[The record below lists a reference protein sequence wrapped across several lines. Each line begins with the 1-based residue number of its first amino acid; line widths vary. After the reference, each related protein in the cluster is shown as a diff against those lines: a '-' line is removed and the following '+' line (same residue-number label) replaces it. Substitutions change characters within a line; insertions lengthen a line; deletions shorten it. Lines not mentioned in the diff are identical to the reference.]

1 MEKKKLMTQII
12 LGAVLYL
19 VSTGLSYAGFNLIG
33 GRRTTEIKSPLPSA
47 RQSGFKVDVTAPK
60 TEACPINGGMFT
72 KAEKDIWSVRRPIA
86 AMIENHA
93 ESRPPSGLSRA
104 DVVYEAVAEGGITR
118 HMGIFYCGAA
128 AKAMTIAPVRSSRI
142 YFITWA
148 QEYGD
153 KPIYMHV
160 GGANNI
166 CPTCPNGVK
175 PPGTVSSKV
184 MAIEYLSKLGWRK
197 PLGNDFDTTFDL
209 GSPVFI
215 RNPDRLDHEVA
226 TEHTMMAFLDEA
238 WKAAEKRSL
247 GVKDSKG
254 EAWDKNFVS
263 WKFTEDSPVKTGAVV
278 DIKLGFWDKT
288 PDYDVEWKYDS
299 QANNYLRFT
308 GGKPHVDLEE
318 NNQQITA
325 KNVVVMYVKEQDMV
339 DEEGHTFIKTVGS
352 GNVVIFQNGKALL
365 GTWEKETEEARTKFF
380 DETGKEIS
388 FVRGIIWIEAV
399 PDYSK
404 ATY

>member
-1 MEKKKLMTQII
+1 MLNKKLITQII
-12 LGAVLYL
+12 IGVILYL
-19 VSTGLSYAGFNLIG
+19 VSTGLSFAGFSLAQRG
-33 GRRTTEIKSPLPSA
+33 GTGEIKSPLPA
-47 RQSGFKVDVTAPK
+47 TRQSGFKVDVTAPK
-60 TEACPINGGMFT
+60 TEICLLNGGMFT
-72 KAEKDIWSVRRPIA
+72 KAEKDIWSARRPIA

-93 ESRPPSGLSRA
+93 EARPPSGLSRA

-118 HMGIFYCGAA
+118 FMGIFYCGAA
-128 AKAMTIAPVRSSRI
+128 AKEMTIAPVRSSRI

-166 CPTCPNGVK
+166 CPTCPDGVK

-197 PLGNDFDTTFDL
+197 ALGNDFDTTFDL
-209 GSPVFI
+209 GAPVFI

-226 TEHTMMAFLDEA
+226 TEHTMMVFLDEA
-238 WKAAEKRSL
+238 WKTAEKRGL
-247 GVKDSKG
+247 GAKDSEG
-254 EAWDKNFVS
+254 IFWNENFVS
-263 WKFTEDSPVKTGAVV
+263 WKFSEDNPTKETAVAN
-278 DIKLGFWDKT
+278 IKFGFWDKT
-288 PDYDVEWKYDS
+288 PDYDVEWKYNA
-299 QANNYLRFT
+299 QANNYLRLD

-325 KNVVVMYVKEQDMV
+325 KNVVVMYVKEQDIV
-339 DEEGHTFIKTVGS
+339 DDEGHTFIKSVGN
-352 GNVVIFQNGKALL
+352 GGAIVFQNGKALL
-365 GTWEKETEEARTKFF
+365 GRWEKEAAGARTKFF
-380 DETGKEIS
+380 DEKGLEMS
-388 FVRGIIWIEAV
+388 FVRGTIWIEAV

-404 ATY
+404 AIY

>member
-1 MEKKKLMTQII
+1 MLNQKLITQII
-12 LGAVLYL
+12 IGVILYFL
-19 VSTGLSYAGFNLIG
+19 STGLSFAGFSLLG
-33 GRRTTEIKSPLPSA
+33 GKETTTVSPLA
-47 RQSGFKVDVTAPK
+47 KADKQSGFKVDLTAPK
-60 TEACPINGGMFT
+60 TEICPLNGGMFT
-72 KAEKDIWSVRRPIA
+72 KAEKDIWSARRPIA

-104 DVVYEAVAEGGITR
+104 DIVYEAVAEGGITR
-118 HMGIFYCGAA
+118 YMGLFYCGAS

-166 CPTCPNGVK
+166 CPTCPAGVK
-175 PPGTVSSKV
+175 PSGTVSPKV
-184 MAIEYLSKLGWRK
+184 MAIEYLADLGWRTA
-197 PLGNDFDTTFDL
+197 LGNDFDTTFDL
-209 GSPVFI
+209 GAPVFI
-215 RNPDRLDHEVA
+215 RNPDRLDHQVA

-238 WKAAEKRSL
+238 WKTAEKRSL
-247 GVKDSKG
+247 GAKDAKG
-254 EAWDKNFVS
+254 VSWDKNFVS
-263 WKFTEDSPVKTGAVV
+263 WKFTEDNPVKTGAVT
-278 DIKLGFWDKT
+278 DIKFGFWDKT
-288 PDYDVEWKYDS
+288 PDYDVEWKYNS
-299 QANNYLRFT
+299 LSNNYLRFD

-318 NNQQITA
+318 NNSQMTA

-339 DEEGHTFIKTVGS
+339 DEEGHTFIKSVGN
-352 GNVVIFQNGKALL
+352 GDAIIFQNGKAVT
-365 GTWEKETEEARTKFF
+365 GTWQKETAGARTKFF
-380 DETGKEIS
+380 DEKGLEIS

-404 ATY
+404 AIY